1 EIRKHGRNQIHRP
14 IVFEYLKWKRP
25 EQPAYPFHT
34 QAGFEWALAHSCLS
48 QLDSNLHG
56 SREAWETALHDS
68 PVRIQWDPE
77 RDLRLSPL
85 PWRAIQ
91 IGLGPTASREYV
103 GNWIV
108 RIEDVTEL
116 AARIRA
122 EVENRNL
129 EGAVA
134 LAPAEIP
141 YPLEADLAGIIFS
154 G

>member
-1 EIRKHGRNQIHRP
+1 
-14 IVFEYLKWKRP
+14 
-25 EQPAYPFHT
+25 
-34 QAGFEWALAHSCLS
+34 
-48 QLDSNLHG
+48 
-56 SREAWETALHDS
+56 
-68 PVRIQWDPE
+68 
-77 RDLRLSPL
+77 
-85 PWRAIQ
+85 
-91 IGLGPTASREYV
+91 LGPTASREYV